1 MPTLSDAIFAKGL
14 VEALE
19 IKKDA
24 ARMRARWRRAIPPKI
39 PAYGRPLETI
49 PRFRDL
55 HGQELT
61 TEYVREVCSLN
72 ALCFTPPTFLP
83 PCDLDEEEQTQL
95 EMEAA

>member
-24 ARMRARWRRAIPPKI
+24 ARMRARWRKAVPPKI
-39 PAYGRPLETI
+39 PALGNPLETH

-83 PCDLDEEEQTQL
+83 ACDLGEEEQTQL